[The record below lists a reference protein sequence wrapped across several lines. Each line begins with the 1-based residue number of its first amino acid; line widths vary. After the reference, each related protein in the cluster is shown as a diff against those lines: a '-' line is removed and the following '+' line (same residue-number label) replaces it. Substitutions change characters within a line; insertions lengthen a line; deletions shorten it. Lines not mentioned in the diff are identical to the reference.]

1 MGSGF
6 LPVLRIEACHG
17 KFWQERLWLVCPK
30 GLKAFILVKSGKIYF
45 EGESG
50 VIIFVP
56 VLDAG
61 QIIIVTRQI
70 VIRPA
75 KNA

>member
-6 LPVLRIEACHG
+6 VPVLRNEAWPG
-17 KFWQERLWLVCPK
+17 KFWQERLRLVCPK

-50 VIIFVP
+50 VIIFRP
-56 VLDAG
+56 VLGTG
-61 QIIIVTRQI
+61 QIIIVTLYV

-75 KNA
+75 KTT

>member
-6 LPVLRIEACHG
+6 VPILRNEAWHG
-17 KFWQERLWLVCPK
+17 KYWQESLWLVCPK
-30 GLKAFILVKSGKIYF
+30 GLKAFIIVKSGKIYF

-61 QIIIVTRQI
+61 QIIIVTRHI

-75 KNA
+75 KNT